1 MIKAKIALAL
11 ILPLFFMEL
20 LDPFLL
26 SAETLKPANRKAFK
40 KLDRKLETL
49 KKSWLADF
57 IENTVFKTG
66 TYLALTDNQT
76 RIIEAQATPKKVTSE
91 LKVVTANLLQFPP
104 PFFTNQKERI
114 ASFAATIKP
123 MNPDIIVLQEVWD
136 NGVLLE
142 ICRHF
147 ADYNVCYKPSILYNK
162 SGLLTLSRFRIV
174 QSEFRKFPLS
184 IRHNFEEFLAGKGV
198 LKTVSEINNEKIAVF
213 NTHLYS
219 SPAKRKYR
227 PNIQQFLMLQKIAEE
242 ENHDLK
248 LIAGD
253 MNLLPEE
260 IAKLAAPDLL
270 QGDCLLPT
278 AGGAKRV
285 KKLDYIF
292 ILGADKT
299 QIQLTTKR
307 IDSKYNFSDH
317 SPVFGKIRL
326 SD

>member
-1 MIKAKIALAL
+1 
-11 ILPLFFMEL
+11 
-20 LDPFLL
+20 
-26 SAETLKPANRKAFK
+26 
-40 KLDRKLETL
+40 
-49 KKSWLADF
+49 
-57 IENTVFKTG
+57 
-66 TYLALTDNQT
+66 
-76 RIIEAQATPKKVTSE
+76 
-91 LKVVTANLLQFPP
+91 
-104 PFFTNQKERI
+104 
-114 ASFAATIKP
+114 
-123 MNPDIIVLQEVWD
+123 
-136 NGVLLE
+136 
-142 ICRHF
+142 
-147 ADYNVCYKPSILYNK
+147 
-162 SGLLTLSRFRIV
+162 
-174 QSEFRKFPLS
+174 
-184 IRHNFEEFLAGKGV
+184 
-198 LKTVSEINNEKIAVF
+198 
-213 NTHLYS
+213 
-219 SPAKRKYR
+219 
-227 PNIQQFLMLQKIAEE
+227 MLQKIAEE
-242 ENHDLK
+242 EKHDLK